1 MPRLPGLLVL
11 RLTLRPIDAG
21 LCVVDPALRG
31 ADRLSRELG
40 GAAMWFSIL
49 RGVRQ

>member
-11 RLTLRPIDAG
+11 RLALCPIDAG
-21 LCVVDPALRG
+21 LCVVDAALRA

-40 GAAMWFSIL
+40 GAVLWATVL
-49 RGVRQ
+49 CGVRR

>member
-11 RLTLRPIDAG
+11 RLA
-21 LCVVDPALRG
+21 LCVVDAALRG
-31 ADRLSRELG
+31 ADRLSCELG

-49 RGVRQ
+49 RGVRRG

>member
-40 GAAMWFSIL
+40 GAVLWATVL
-49 RGVRQ
+49 CGVRR